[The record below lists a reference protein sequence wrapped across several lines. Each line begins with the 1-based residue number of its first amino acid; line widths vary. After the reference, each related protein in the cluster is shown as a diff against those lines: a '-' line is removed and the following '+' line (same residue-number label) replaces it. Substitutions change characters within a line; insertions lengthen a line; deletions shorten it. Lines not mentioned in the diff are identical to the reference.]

1 MKVYIIFEKNV
12 YWKENAFDLI
22 RQEDYI
28 FWWKNKINEQMVK
41 KILKSNIDNTNRSIA
56 ETIKKFEVWR

>member
-41 KILKSNIDNTNRSIA
+41 KILKSNIDNTNLSIA